1 MARKLETVAAMACMT
16 VLLMLFNLAFTVS
29 LLFDNHLI
37 LPAIYSQKYYFFF
50 FLQCSGLLMLCAGL
64 WMKLE
69 LQNYASLG
77 LESSGATL
85 LALSC
90 LGALVA
96 LVGIL
101 ACCCTTRQH
110 PALLY
115 LVSLYFTIT

>member
-1 MARKLETVAAMACMT
+1 
-16 VLLMLFNLAFTVS
+16 
-29 LLFDNHLI
+29 
-37 LPAIYSQKYYFFF
+37 
-50 FLQCSGLLMLCAGL
+50 MLCAGL
-64 WMKLE
+64 YMKLE

-115 LVSLYFTIT
+115 LVSLRKLYTRAPLCSTALFS